1 MGINIKEYGEFLNE
15 SMDIKTAIQN
25 LVEIVQKSAGWID
38 PKRAIELFL
47 EMTGLEE
54 EDQEVDRMLSVL
66 GDMDLLYHEDKSV
79 SNHKGKKVEFGDPYL
94 TEYPERSSDNE
105 KYPYPGYMES
115 LNFKIKKL
123 DEFH

>member
-15 SMDIKTAIQN
+15 SMDVKTAIQN
-25 LVEIVQKSAGWID
+25 LVQIVQKSSGWID
-38 PKRAIELFL
+38 PKKATELFL

-54 EDQEVDRMLSVL
+54 DDFEVDKMLGVL
-66 GDMDLLYHEDKSV
+66 MDLDLLYYEDKSV
-79 SNHKGKKVEFGDPYL
+79 SNHKGKRVELGEPYL
-94 TEYPERSSDNE
+94 TEYPERSTDNGR
-105 KYPYPGYMES
+105 YPGAMES